1 MTYDLQDLGWSSFFT
16 RQIDDDTARPFRVS
30 EVHRSSLTAF
40 SPEGVSRLI
49 SPDHETGAIAVG
61 DWVLADDEFRVT
73 TILERQTL
81 LQRRAAG
88 HEVKPQLIAA
98 NVDTLFIVSSCNAD
112 FNIAR
117 LERYLALANA
127 AGSYPVVLL
136 TKADICD
143 NPSEFRRQIEQLPLA
158 PVVETINAKDE
169 ADVKAAMNWVKPGQ
183 TAAFVG
189 SSGVGKTTLAN
200 GMTGDSDVTAA
211 VREADS
217 RGRHT
222 TTSRFLKRML
232 NGGWLI
238 DTPGMRE
245 LQLFD
250 AQEGLD
256 AVFEDLQSLAQQC
269 KFNDCSHESEPGC
282 AVKAALEAG
291 EIDADR
297 VERWRKLER
306 ENLYNSESLAQ
317 ARTRQKTFSR
327 HVKSV
332 MKGSKKRKGR

>member
-1 MTYDLQDLGWSSFFT
+1 MNYTLQDLGWSSFYAA
-16 RQIDDDTARPFRVS
+16 QIEADSPTPFRVS
-30 EVHRSSLTAF
+30 EVHRSSVTAL
-40 SPEGVSRLI
+40 SPAGYTQLL
-49 SPDHETGAIAVG
+49 SPDHETGSIAVG
-61 DWVLADDEFRVT
+61 DWVLADPENRIT

-88 HEVKPQLIAA
+88 HEVKSQLIAA

-117 LERYLALANA
+117 LERYLALSEA

-136 TKADICD
+136 TKADMCED
-143 NPSEFRRQIEQLPLA
+143 PGVYRQQIANLPQA
-158 PVVETINAKDE
+158 PTVEILNAKDPQE
-169 ADVKAAMNWVKPGQ
+169 VARTMAWVSKGQ

-200 GMTGDSDVTAA
+200 GMTGDNDATAGI
-211 VREADS
+211 REDDA

-222 TTSRFLKRML
+222 TTARFLKPML

-245 LQLFD
+245 LQLVD

-256 AVFEDLQSLAQQC
+256 AVFEDLRILAQSC
-269 KFNDCSHESEPGC
+269 KFNDCKHDTEPGC
-282 AVKAALEAG
+282 AIKAAIEAG
-291 EIDADR
+291 DVDPDR
-297 VERWRKLER
+297 VERWLKLER
-306 ENLYNSESLAQ
+306 ENTLNSETLAQ
-317 ARTRQKTFSR
+317 TRRRQKSFSK
-327 HVKSV
+327 HVRTV
-332 MKGSKKRKGR
+332 VKGSHKRKGR

>member
-1 MTYDLQDLGWSSFFT
+1 MTYDLQDLGWSSFFA
-16 RQIDDDTARPFRVS
+16 RQIDGNTARPFRVS

-40 SPEGVSRLI
+40 SPDGVNRLI

-143 NPSEFRRQIEQLPLA
+143 DPSEFRRQIEQLPMA
-158 PVVETINAKDE
+158 PVVETINAKEE

-211 VREADS
+211 VREADA

-256 AVFEDLQSLAQQC
+256 AVFEDLQTLAQQC

-291 EIDADR
+291 EIDAER

>member
-1 MTYDLQDLGWSSFFT
+1 MTYSLQDLGWSSFFA
-16 RQIDDDTARPFRVS
+16 RQVESESARPFRVS
-30 EVHRSSLTAF
+30 EVHRSSVTAL
-40 SPEGVSRLI
+40 SPEGSNRLL

-61 DWVLADDEFRVT
+61 DWVLADDEFRIT

-117 LERYLALANA
+117 LERYLALANS

-136 TKADICD
+136 TKADQCD
-143 NPSEFRRQIEQLPLA
+143 DPAVYRRQIERLPMA
-158 PVVETINAKDE
+158 PIVETLNAKDPDE
-169 ADVKAAMNWVKPGQ
+169 VKAAINWVKPGQ

-200 GMTGDSDVTAA
+200 GMTGDNDATAGI
-211 VREADS
+211 REDDA

-250 AQEGLD
+250 AQDGLD
-256 AVFEDLQSLAQQC
+256 AVFEDLQTLAQQC
-269 KFNDCSHESEPGC
+269 KFNDCAHETEPGC
-282 AVKAALEAG
+282 AIRAALDAG
-291 EIDADR
+291 EIDPER

-317 ARTRQKTFSR
+317 ARARQKTFTR

-332 MKGSKKRKGR
+332 MKGNKKRKGR

>member
-1 MTYDLQDLGWSSFFT
+1 MIYNLKDLGWSSFFAG
-16 RQIDDDTARPFRVS
+16 QLEDPAAQPFRVS
-30 EVHRSSLTAF
+30 EVHRSSVTAI
-40 SPEGVSRLI
+40 SPTGSHRLL

-61 DWVLADDEFRVT
+61 DWVLADEEFRIT

-117 LERYLALANA
+117 LERYLALAES

-136 TKADICD
+136 TKSDL
-143 NPSEFRRQIEQLPLA
+143 SEDPAEYRQQIEKLPMT
-158 PVVETINAKDE
+158 PTVVTLNAKEPDE
-169 ADVKAAMNWVKPGQ
+169 VTAAMAWVRKGQ

-200 GMTGDSDVTAA
+200 GMTGDEDATAA
-211 VREADS
+211 IREDDA

-222 TTSRFLKRML
+222 TTSRFLKPML

-250 AQEGLD
+250 AQAGLES
-256 AVFEDLQSLAQQC
+256 VFEDLQTLAQSC
-269 KFNDCSHESEPGC
+269 KFNYCAHDSEPGC
-282 AVKAALEAG
+282 AIKAALDAG
-291 EIDADR
+291 DIDIER
-297 VERWRKLER
+297 VERWKKLPR

-317 ARTRQKTFSR
+317 ARTRQKTFTR
-327 HVKSV
+327 HVRSV
-332 MKGSKKRKGR
+332 VKGNKKRKGR

>member
-1 MTYDLQDLGWSSFFT
+1 MTYSLQDLGWSSFFA
-16 RQIDDDTARPFRVS
+16 RQLDSEDAQPYRVS
-30 EVHRSSLTAF
+30 EVHRSSVTAL
-40 SPEGVSRLI
+40 SPAGSNRLL

-61 DWVLADDEFRVT
+61 DWVIADDEFRIT
-73 TILERQTL
+73 SILERQTL

-136 TKADICD
+136 TKADTCED
-143 NPSEFRRQIEQLPLA
+143 PSEYRRQIEQLPMA
-158 PVVETINAKDE
+158 PVVETLNAKNPDE
-169 ADVKAAMNWVKPGQ
+169 VAAAMNWVKPGQ

-200 GMTGDSDVTAA
+200 GMTGDQDATADI
-211 VREADS
+211 REDDA

-222 TTSRFLKRML
+222 TTARFLKRML

-250 AQEGLD
+250 AQDGLD
-256 AVFEDLQSLAQQC
+256 AVFEDLQALAQQC
-269 KFNDCSHESEPGC
+269 KFNDCAHESEPGC

-297 VERWRKLER
+297 LERWRKLER
-306 ENLYNSESLAQ
+306 ENLYNSESLSQ
-317 ARTRQKTFSR
+317 ARARQKTFTR
-327 HVKSV
+327 HIKTVVK
-332 MKGSKKRKGR
+332 GNKKRKGR

>member
-1 MTYDLQDLGWSSFFT
+1 MTYSLTDLGWSSFFAG
-16 RQIDDDTARPFRVS
+16 QLDDAATQPFRVS
-30 EVHRSSLTAF
+30 EVHRSSVTAI
-40 SPEGVSRLI
+40 STSGSHRLL

-61 DWVLADDEFRVT
+61 DWVLADDELRIT

-117 LERYLALANA
+117 LERYLALAET

-136 TKADICD
+136 TKADMSD
-143 NPSEFRRQIEQLPLA
+143 DPTDYRQQIERLPMA
-158 PVVETINAKDE
+158 PTVVTLNAKDPDE
-169 ADVKAAMNWVKPGQ
+169 VASAMGWVRKGQ

-200 GMTGDSDVTAA
+200 GMTGDEDATAGI
-211 VREADS
+211 REDDA

-222 TTSRFLKRML
+222 TTSRFLKPML

-256 AVFEDLQSLAQQC
+256 AVFEDLQTLAQAC
-269 KFNDCSHESEPGC
+269 KFNDCAHESEPGC
-282 AVKAALEAG
+282 AIKAALEAG

-317 ARTRQKTFSR
+317 ARTRQKTFTR
-327 HVKSV
+327 HVRSV
-332 MKGSKKRKGR
+332 VKGSKKRKGR

>member
-1 MTYDLQDLGWSSFFT
+1 MPHSLDALGWSSHFAA
-16 RQIDDDTARPFRVS
+16 QIDSSETPHRVS
-30 EVHRSSLTAF
+30 EVHRSSVTAI
-40 SPEGVSRLI
+40 SPSGTNRLL

-61 DWVLADDEFRVT
+61 DWVLADVELRIT
-73 TILERQTL
+73 SILERKTL

-98 NVDTLFIVSSCNAD
+98 NVETLFIVSSCNAD

-117 LERYLALANA
+117 LERYLALAQS
-127 AGSYPVVLL
+127 AGSFPVILL
-136 TKADICD
+136 TKADMCD
-143 NPSEFRRQIEQLPLA
+143 DPEIYRRQIETLPKA
-158 PVVETINAKDE
+158 PMVEVLNAKDPDDI
-169 ADVKAAMNWVKPGQ
+169 ARAMKWVTKGQ

-200 GMTGDSDVTAA
+200 AMTGSQEATSGI
-211 VREADS
+211 REDDA

-222 TTSRFLKRML
+222 TRARYLKPML

-250 AQEGLD
+250 AEDGLD
-256 AVFEDLQSLAQQC
+256 AVFEDLRDLALQC
-269 KFNDCSHESEPGC
+269 KFNDCAHETEPGC
-282 AVKAALEAG
+282 AIRAALEAG
-291 EIDADR
+291 DIDADR
-297 VERWRKLER
+297 VQRWQKLER
-306 ENLYNSESLAQ
+306 ENLYNSESLAE
-317 ARTRQKTFSR
+317 ARTRQKTFTR
-327 HVKSV
+327 HVKAV